1 MGSTCRCFRF
11 AKHVVEF
18 DLTISERI
26 STCHH
31 QVQSGNYRIGCVRIL
46 VFITKNMVAE
56 MFKLPKINISKLLP
70 KPMKEKEKEKE
81 AIIYQKFVPLEALVD
96 SKRMEG
102 FHF

>member
-1 MGSTCRCFRF
+1 
-11 AKHVVEF
+11 
-18 DLTISERI
+18 
-26 STCHH
+26 
-31 QVQSGNYRIGCVRIL
+31 
-46 VFITKNMVAE
+46 MVAE